1 MSPREIVIISGKGG
15 TGKTT
20 ITSSFVW
27 WLHGRGE
34 KFVIADADVDA
45 ADMHILMN
53 PRPWKEEEFVGKSV
67 AEIDD
72 SLCTY
77 CDICRQL
84 CRFDAIYVDEDGVYR
99 VNPFRCDGCTLCE
112 IACPV
117 KAISMVPQVVGKWFL
132 STTPFGPMVHAKL
145 KPGAENS
152 GNLVTMVK
160 HQARLLAE
168 KEGIP
173 HIIVD
178 GPPGIGCPV
187 TSAISGASF
196 VAVVAEPSF
205 SAIHDMERAVET
217 AEHFQVPH
225 GILVNKAGINPENEE
240 KIREFARRKGIPFL
254 GQVPFTRCVVDA
266 LVEKKI
272 AASSCPQV
280 REALEGVFE
289 KIMEVVNGT
298 AQK

>member
-1 MSPREIVIISGKGG
+1 MNTKEIVIISGKGG

-27 WLHGRGE
+27 WLKE
-34 KFVIADADVDA
+34 KGKNFIIADADVDA
-45 ADMHILMN
+45 ADMHILME
-53 PRPWKEEEFVGKSV
+53 PEPLREEEFVGKSV

-72 SLCTY
+72 ELCTY

-84 CRFDAIYVDEDGVYR
+84 CRFDAIYIEEGIYK

-117 KAISMVPQVVGKWFL
+117 SAIKMVPQVVGKWYL
-132 STTPFGPMVHAKL
+132 YSTPYGPMVHAML

-160 HQARLLAE
+160 HQAHLLAE

-173 HIIVD
+173 YVVVD

-187 TSAISGASF
+187 TSAISGSSF
-196 VAVVAEPSF
+196 VAVVTEPSF
-205 SAIHDMERAVET
+205 SAIHDMKRAVET
-217 AEHFQVPH
+217 ARHFGVRH
-225 GILVNKAGINPENEE
+225 GILINKSGINPENEE
-240 KIREFARRKGIPFL
+240 EIIRYAEEEKIPFL
-254 GQVPFTRCVVDA
+254 GKVPFTRCVIDA

-272 AASSCPQV
+272 AASACKEV
-280 REALEGVFE
+280 RHALEGIFE
-289 KIMEVVNGT
+289 KILEVVDGS
-298 AQK
+298 

>member
-1 MSPREIVIISGKGG
+1 MTPKEIVIISGKGG

-20 ITSSFVW
+20 ITASFVW
-27 WLHGRGE
+27 WLREKGK

-45 ADMHILMN
+45 ADMHILMK
-53 PRPWKEEEFVGKSV
+53 PEPIKEEEFVGKSV

-72 SLCTY
+72 ELCTY

-84 CRFDAIYVDEDGVYR
+84 CRFDAIYVEDGIYR

-117 KAISMVPQVVGKWFL
+117 SAIKMVPQVVGKWFL
-132 STTPFGPMVHAKL
+132 SRTPYGPMVHAKL

-168 KEGIP
+168 KEEIP
-173 HIIVD
+173 YIIVD

-196 VAVVAEPSF
+196 VAVVAEGSF

-217 AEHFQVPH
+217 ARHFGVRH
-225 GILVNKAGINPENEE
+225 AILVNKAGINPENEG
-240 KIREFARRKGIPFL
+240 KIEEYARNMGIPFL
-254 GQVPFTRCVVDA
+254 GRVPFTRCVMDA
-266 LVEKKI
+266 LVEEKI
-272 AASSCPQV
+272 AASSCPDV
-280 REALEGVFE
+280 RNALDGIFE
-289 KIMEVVNGT
+289 KILEVVDGT
-298 AQK
+298 

>member
-1 MSPREIVIISGKGG
+1 MSPKEIVFISGKGG

-27 WLHGRGE
+27 WLHLKGE
-34 KFVIADADVDA
+34 KFIIADADVDA
-45 ADMHILMN
+45 ADMHILME
-53 PRPWKEEEFVGKSV
+53 PCPWKEEEFVGKSV
-67 AEIDD
+67 AEINDE
-72 SLCTY
+72 LCTY
-77 CDICRQL
+77 CDICRGL
-84 CRFDAIYVDEDGVYR
+84 CRFDAIYIDEDGTYR

-117 KAISMVPQVVGKWFL
+117 QAIEMVPQVVGRWFL
-132 STTPFGPMVHAKL
+132 SRTPYGPMVHARL

-160 HQARLLAE
+160 HQAHLLAE
-168 KEGIP
+168 KEEIP
-173 HIIVD
+173 YIVVD

-217 AEHFQVPH
+217 AEHFGVPH
-225 GILVNKAGINPENEE
+225 GILINKAGINPENEE
-240 KIREFARRKGIPFL
+240 KIRDYARRRGIPFL
-254 GQVPFTRCVVDA
+254 GEVPFTRCVVDA
-266 LVEKKI
+266 LVKREI
-272 AASSCPQV
+272 AASSCEEV
-280 REALEGVFE
+280 RGALEGAFG
-289 KIMEVVNGT
+289 KILEVVNES
-298 AQK
+298 